1 MTNSQQTDMDQIGFS
16 LIDINLIDDPSKPL
30 RSDLTPDSVSDLVLS
45 IKQMGIIE
53 PLIVK
58 HQGERFEIIAGH
70 RRLVAAQIAQLEQ
83 VPCVIKKL
91 GVEET
96 EIMKLHENIYRVDI
110 RPSDEAKHFDYL
122 IQHLKLSPA
131 KIAQLVGRS
140 GSYVSERL
148 AIFNYPPILR
158 EALDSKKI
166 VFSVAREFARH
177 PNIEKIK
184 QFTRYAVSNG
194 CTPNI
199 ARQWVNDD
207 IREFE
212 QRTNPL
218 TENLGSLLDEQVENP
233 SYNCVLCSEPVEI
246 QHLTIA
252 YMHDSCH
259 KSVTAAESSGASRP
273 SNSETEPEIVEQSS
287 NPPLAPLANHA
298 DYDILPNLN

>member
-1 MTNSQQTDMDQIGFS
+1 MDNKPDTLSNHLGFA
-16 LIDINLIDDPSKPL
+16 LIDTKLIDDPSKPL
-30 RSDLTPDSVSDLVLS
+30 RSDLTPDSVADLVLS
-45 IKQMGIIE
+45 IKQLGIIE

-58 HQGERFEIIAGH
+58 RQGQRYEIIAGH
-70 RRLVAAQIAQLEQ
+70 RRFISAQIAQLEQ
-83 VPCVIKKL
+83 VPCIIKQL
-91 GVEET
+91 GAEET

-148 AIFNYPPILR
+148 AIFNYPSVLR

-177 PNIEKIK
+177 PDVEKIK
-184 QFTRYAVSNG
+184 QFTRYAISNG

-199 ARQWVNDD
+199 ARQWVTDD
-207 IREFE
+207 IREFQ

-218 TENLGSLLDEQVENP
+218 SDNLGSLLDEQIENP
-233 SYNCVLCSEPVEI
+233 SYNCVLCSQAIEI

-259 KSVTAAESSGASRP
+259 KTVTTPEQASTALT
-273 SNSETEPEIVEQSS
+273 N
-287 NPPLAPLANHA
+287 
-298 DYDILPNLN
+298 